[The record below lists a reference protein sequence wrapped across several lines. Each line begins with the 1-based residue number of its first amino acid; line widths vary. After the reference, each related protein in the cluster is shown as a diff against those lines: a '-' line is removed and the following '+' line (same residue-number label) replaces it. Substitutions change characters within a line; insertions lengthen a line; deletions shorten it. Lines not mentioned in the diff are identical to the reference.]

1 MAKKKRSGGGGIAL
15 LVLTA
20 VAGLVLGGWLILSR
34 MRSDTNQSGDAAH
47 SFTMNVGDQRTLQTA
62 LKNPYSCTLSGLN
75 IIDYNAETK
84 LITALASGEVTITAT
99 DSVTKETEMF
109 LVKVIG
115 SGSVT
120 VPTSKPQTEVTTT
133 GSSANLNAN
142 SSTGVSTSTMA
153 ASTVTTL
160 VSGAPTGIQLSYYKA
175 TLTAGET
182 MKYAQVTMT
191 PNSTPSNLRGETWKT
206 SNEHVAVVDKYGN
219 ITAVGAGDCLITVTA
234 NSNPNVSASIE
245 VKVMAVTTTTTTTT
259 TTIPGQVITTT
270 TTTDTAVTVPGQSAT
285 VSSTTSTT
293 AANGERADIVVKDG
307 ITYVQGIM
315 IANKSYP
322 LPATYAPGLQK
333 EAMDAFNEMQIAAA
347 KDKIS
352 LKISSGFRSYAT
364 QKTLYDKYVARDGK
378 AAADRYSA
386 RPGYSE
392 HQTGYA
398 MDINMA
404 STKFDNTPEAKWLAE
419 NCWKYGF
426 ILRYPKGK
434 ENITGYMYESWHVR
448 WLGKELAQKV
458 TESGLT
464 LEEYL
469 HIDSVYKD

>member
-1 MAKKKRSGGGGIAL
+1 
-15 LVLTA
+15 
-20 VAGLVLGGWLILSR
+20 
-34 MRSDTNQSGDAAH
+34 
-47 SFTMNVGDQRTLQTA
+47 
-62 LKNPYSCTLSGLN
+62 
-75 IIDYNAETK
+75 
-84 LITALASGEVTITAT
+84 
-99 DSVTKETEMF
+99 MF

-270 TTTDTAVTVPGQSAT
+270 TTTDTAVTVPGQSST
-285 VSSTTSTT
+285 VSSTTSAT
-293 AANGERADIVVKDG
+293 AANGERTDIVVKNG